1 MNKFKTCLYSKSQVL
16 TRKHVFFCLTGQ
28 KNFEPY
34 KDEDDSYVFL
44 NFNDD
49 LCRAAD
55 MFTTLW
61 ERKVPVI
68 VYSDVPINPVIQS
81 YLAENEKCSMIIC
94 PDEYELEKASECI
107 QKGQTYRSS
116 TVVKT
121 KHIEVP
127 CGVKSAIRLTD
138 IQKAVLYNLI
148 CGVPN
153 KVMAINLNLTEKYI
167 SKTITRL
174 KEIFGGCEST
184 AQLVANASLM
194 L

>member
-55 MFTTLW
+55 MFTTLA
-61 ERKVPVI
+61 V
-68 VYSDVPINPVIQS
+68 
-81 YLAENEKCSMIIC
+81 
-94 PDEYELEKASECI
+94 
-107 QKGQTYRSS
+107 
-116 TVVKT
+116 
-121 KHIEVP
+121 
-127 CGVKSAIRLTD
+127 RLTD

-174 KEIFGGCEST
+174 KEIFGGCESI

-194 L
+194 Q